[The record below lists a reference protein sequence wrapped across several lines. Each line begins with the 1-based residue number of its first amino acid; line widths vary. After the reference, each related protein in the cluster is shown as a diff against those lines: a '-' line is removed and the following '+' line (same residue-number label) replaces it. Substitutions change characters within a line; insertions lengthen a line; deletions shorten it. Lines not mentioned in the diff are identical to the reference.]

1 MEKFKGESIIDF
13 FDKYKTDLDCLE
25 YLAMIKWKDGYKCSK
40 CNHEKHTVRK
50 ANFARD
56 CNRCHHIESPTA
68 NTLFH
73 KVKFGVRKAFWDC
86 FLR

>member
-73 KVKFGVRKAFWDC
+73 KVKFGVRKAFGIA
-86 FLR
+86 F